1 MSEAERNFFTE
12 LKRRRVFRVIGMY
25 AVASFILLQIG
36 DVAFE
41 PLGLPAGSQRLLII
55 LLAVLFPLVV
65 MLAWI
70 FDITPDGIVKT
81 TAQEAPLTGA
91 PWVNPRLDWTIIT
104 LLVAVIVYLIWDP
117 DFGSQSQESN
127 KAVAGRTLEVTAQD
141 TVQKNSIAVL
151 KFSSLSPDPA
161 DAYFADGMAA
171 EIQSV
176 LARIPDLRTVAI
188 SASQRL
194 RDSPLDEQAL
204 GERLGVSYL
213 LDGSVRKA
221 GDDIRITVQLVRAVD
236 GQQVWSETY
245 QRKVDDVFAI
255 QDLIAEMVARRLKST
270 LYREGISAIARDRT
284 DNFEA
289 YNHYLTAVYYAPTG
303 RWDLVADYARRATV
317 ADPTFQSAHALL
329 ARAYLT
335 RLGGRIPAAQAY
347 PTARGAVETALSLN
361 PDDPEALLLLGRLE
375 RAAGNY
381 RAAESVYRNVKAIA
395 PNLIS
400 TDLANLLQMLGRLDE
415 ALIEYER
422 SRLLDPFAGGT
433 FYEMAL
439 VAAGRTD
446 EAVAQLNKE
455 LLLAQNSDQEI
466 FLRCTRAL
474 ILAQTGDIAA
484 IEPLD
489 ELIKAVPQ
497 DEYTSRGYLAYSLS
511 KAGRLPEAERIVAD
525 LENRARTNYVSPT
538 AMFYATLGLADRD
551 RIFFWLDQA
560 INEKVFLVTV
570 LLRTSPIVNSI
581 RNDPRFEA
589 ALDRVGLLRDV

>member
-1 MSEAERNFFTE
+1 MSEGERNFFTE

-25 AVASFILLQIG
+25 AVASFVLLQIG

-41 PLGLPAGSQRLLII
+41 PLGLPAGSQRFLII
-55 LLAVLFPLVV
+55 LLAVVFPLAV

-81 TAQEAPLTGA
+81 AEREVSASGT
-91 PWVNPRLDWTIIT
+91 PWVNPRLDWTIIA
-104 LLVAVIVYLIWDP
+104 LLVTVIVYLIWDP
-117 DFGSQSQESN
+117 DLLSQSGELDVVSAQRPAPADRA
-127 KAVAGRTLEVTAQD
+127 AVRN
-141 TVQKNSIAVL
+141 NSVAVL

-188 SASQRL
+188 SASRRL
-194 RDSPLDEQAL
+194 GDSELDDPAL
-204 GERLGVSYL
+204 GERLGVGYL
-213 LDGSVRKA
+213 LHGSVRKA
-221 GDDIRITVQLVRAVD
+221 DDDIRIMVQLVRATD

-270 LYREGISAIARDRT
+270 LYREGISATARDRT
-284 DNFEA
+284 DNFDA
-289 YNHYLTAVYYAPTG
+289 YNHYLTALYYQPTG

-415 ALIEYER
+415 AIVL
-422 SRLLDPFAGGT
+422 
-433 FYEMAL
+433 
-439 VAAGRTD
+439 
-446 EAVAQLNKE
+446 LNKE
-455 LLLAQNSDQEI
+455 LMLAQNPGQKI
-466 FLRCTRAL
+466 FLRCNRAL
-474 ILAQTGDIAA
+474 ILAQTGAIAA

-497 DEYTSRGYLAYSLS
+497 DEYNSRGYLAYSLS

-525 LENRARTNYVSPT
+525 LENRARTNYVSPN

-570 LLRTSPIVNSI
+570 LLRTSPIVDSI

-589 ALDRVGLLRDV
+589 ALDRIGLLRDV

>member
-1 MSEAERNFFTE
+1 MREGERNFFTE

-25 AVASFILLQIG
+25 AVGSFILLQIG

-81 TAQEAPLTGA
+81 AEQEAPVAGA

-117 DFGSQSQESN
+117 DFSSQTQELN
-127 KAVAGRTLEVTAQD
+127 QAVAGGPSDVTPQN
-141 TVQKNSIAVL
+141 TIQNNSIAVM

-161 DAYFADGMAA
+161 DAYFAAGMAA

-194 RDSPLDEQAL
+194 RSIELDEQTL

-221 GDDIRITVQLVRAVD
+221 GDDIRIMVQLIRADD

-270 LYREGISAIARDRT
+270 LYREGISAIARGRT

-289 YNHYLTAVYYAPTG
+289 YNHYLTAMYYAPTG
-303 RWDLVADYARRATV
+303 RWDLVADYSRRATV

-381 RAAESVYRNVKAIA
+381 RSAETVYRNAKALA
-395 PNLIS
+395 PNMIS
-400 TDLANLLQMLGRLDE
+400 TDLANLLLMLGRLDE

-422 SRLLDPFAGGT
+422 SRLLDPFAGGS

-439 VAAGRTD
+439 IAAGRTD
-446 EAVAQLNKE
+446 EAVAQLDKE
-455 LLLAQNSDQEI
+455 LLLAQNPDQKV
-466 FLRCTRAL
+466 FLRCYRAL
-474 ILAQTGDIAA
+474 ILAVAGDITA
-484 IEPLD
+484 IEPVD
-489 ELIKAVPQ
+489 ELLEAVPLDQ
-497 DEYTSRGYLAYSLS
+497 YTNRGYLAYTLS
-511 KAGRLPEAERIVAD
+511 KAGRLPEAELILAD

-538 AMFYATLGLADRD
+538 AMFYATIGLADRD

-560 INEKVFLVTV
+560 INEKVFLVIV
-570 LLRTSPIVNSI
+570 LLRTSPIVNAI
-581 RNDPRFEA
+581 RNDPRFEE
-589 ALDRVGLLRDV
+589 ALDRVGLLRDI

>member
-1 MSEAERNFFTE
+1 MSEGERNFFTE

-25 AVASFILLQIG
+25 AVASFVLLQIG

-41 PLGLPAGSQRLLII
+41 PLGLPAGSQRFLII
-55 LLAVLFPLVV
+55 LLAVVFPLAV

-81 TAQEAPLTGA
+81 AEREVSASGT
-91 PWVNPRLDWTIIT
+91 PWVNPRLDWTIIA
-104 LLVAVIVYLIWDP
+104 LLVTVIVYLIWDP
-117 DFGSQSQESN
+117 DLFSQSGELDVVSAQRPAPADRA
-127 KAVAGRTLEVTAQD
+127 AVRN
-141 TVQKNSIAVL
+141 NSVAVL

-188 SASQRL
+188 SASRRL
-194 RDSPLDEQAL
+194 SDSELDDPAL
-204 GERLGVSYL
+204 GERLGVGYL
-213 LDGSVRKA
+213 LHGSVRKA
-221 GDDIRITVQLVRAVD
+221 DDDIRIMVQLVRATD

-270 LYREGISAIARDRT
+270 LYREGISATARDRT
-284 DNFEA
+284 DNFDA
-289 YNHYLTAVYYAPTG
+289 YNHYLTALYYQPTG

-446 EAVAQLNKE
+446 EAIALLNKE
-455 LLLAQNSDQEI
+455 LMLAQNPGQKI
-466 FLRCTRAL
+466 FLRCNRAL
-474 ILAQTGDIAA
+474 ILAQTGAIAA

-497 DEYTSRGYLAYSLS
+497 DEYNSRGYLAYSLS

-525 LENRARTNYVSPT
+525 LENRARTNYVSPN

-570 LLRTSPIVNSI
+570 LLRTSPIVDSI

-589 ALDRVGLLRDV
+589 ALDRIGLLRDV